1 MTISPDWQPVIGQWP
16 DRPGLFC
23 ATGFS
28 GRGFQISPAT
38 GDLLAGLICGEK
50 QATTLLAP
58 FTPTRFDNGRLLQT
72 DAINKNFG
80 LQG

>member
-16 DRPGLFC
+16 ERPGLYC

-38 GDLLAGLICGEK
+38 GDLLAGLICGDEE
-50 QATTLLAP
+50 AAALLAP
-58 FTPTRFDNGRLLQT
+58 FTPTRLDGGLLLRTGERDNDYGLL
-72 DAINKNFG
+72 G
-80 LQG
+80 